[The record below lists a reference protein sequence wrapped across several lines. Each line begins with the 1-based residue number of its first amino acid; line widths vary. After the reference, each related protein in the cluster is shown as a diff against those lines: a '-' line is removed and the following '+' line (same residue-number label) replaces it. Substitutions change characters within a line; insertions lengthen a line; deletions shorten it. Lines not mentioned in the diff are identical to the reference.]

1 MSSHIDPRADV
12 SSKAE
17 IENGVVVAPFAVIE
31 EDVVIGDGTWIGPH
45 AVVFNGARIGR
56 GCKIFP
62 GASISAPPQDLKY
75 KGEKTTLVIGDRTVV
90 REHATLNRGTSASG
104 TTMIGSDCLLMAY
117 THAAHD
123 CVIGNHA
130 ILANCASLAGHVTL
144 GDYVI
149 LGGLTA
155 VHQFVVIGEHT
166 MVGGGLR
173 VTKDVPPYILAGQ
186 DPLCFEKL
194 NLVGL
199 RRRGFNEHAVQTL
212 DRAYRLLYRSNLNVS
227 QAVERIRQ
235 EVEPTPEVQT
245 LLAFIAASKRG
256 IIPGHP
262 RRV

>member
-1 MSSHIDPRADV
+1 MSSHIDPRAVV

-17 IENGVVVAPFAVIE
+17 MGNGVVVAPFAVIE

-45 AVVFNGARIGR
+45 AVIFNGARIGR
-56 GCKIFP
+56 DCKIFP
-62 GASISAPPQDLKY
+62 GASLSAPPQDLKY
-75 KGEKTTLVIGDRTVV
+75 RGEKTTLVIGDRTVV
-90 REHATLNRGTSASG
+90 REYATLNRGTSASG
-104 TTMIGSDCLLMAY
+104 TTTIGNDCLLMAY

-144 GDYVI
+144 GNYVI

-199 RRRGFNEHAVQTL
+199 RRRGFSEHAVQTL